1 MVLLGKMG
9 TSNYVKAE
17 QPEFSTSCALHN
29 QNFEEKSETGLTI
42 FSSAIFMRHSCLF
55 KGYLGM
61 LLYFSVTR
69 VRECIFYLRDPD
81 ELFSFHVVRKF

>member
-42 FSSAIFMRHSCLF
+42 FSSAIFMRQLPVQRLPW
-55 KGYLGM
+55 YVAI
-61 LLYFSVTR
+61 LLSDKSERMYFLS
-69 VRECIFYLRDPD
+69 
-81 ELFSFHVVRKF
+81 